1 MTTET
6 KGAQEN
12 SPHRNMCEGISAV
25 FRVGDSGT
33 VDIGDTTDVDL
44 PVLRRA
50 VAACPTGALRLVD
63 ETSTAP

>member
-1 MTTET
+1 MTRVEVDREICI
-6 KGAQEN
+6 GMG
-12 SPHRNMCEGISAV
+12 MCEGISAV

-63 ETSTAP
+63 ETPTAP